1 MFPVSNRLLT
11 KKYPKTMLSDNKR
24 LNVLISVYS
33 DILRVS
39 SKADINATGWGYIE
53 NLNNKLDELGLAGCC
68 E

>member
-1 MFPVSNRLLT
+1 
-11 KKYPKTMLSDNKR
+11 MLSDNKR